1 MRGGESGADKKGK
14 PIKECVIR
22 KAVIGVGLDSPRPS
36 ELGTEHFQNHP
47 SGKPGA
53 SVQRLLPPID
63 YGFPP
68 GVETLPRVSTALA
81 HRGRGTAEYLLLGE
95 VSGAENWRET

>member
-14 PIKECVIR
+14 PIKECVIQ

-47 SGKPGA
+47 LGKPCV
-53 SVQRLLPPID
+53 SVRRLLLSIV
-63 YGFPP
+63 YGLPP
-68 GVETLPRVSTALA
+68 GVETLPCVSTALA
-81 HRGRGTAEYLLLGE
+81 H
-95 VSGAENWRET
+95 